1 MISDSNGWM
10 TDQRFRFV
18 NQKENDKL
26 YLAINSVVLVMLVL
40 MVLGSFILAVE
51 VMNLFILWDLK
62 ASITTW

>member
-1 MISDSNGWM
+1 M